1 MVYTQAVFAIIGALA
16 LEKGGAV
23 ANQVA
28 KERIL
33 EPLGMKRKQQPKLR
47 GSQ

>member
-16 LEKGGAV
+16 LEQGGAV
-23 ANQVA
+23 ANKIA

-33 EPLGMKRKQQPKLR
+33 EPLGLKTYARPQVADR
-47 GSQ
+47 